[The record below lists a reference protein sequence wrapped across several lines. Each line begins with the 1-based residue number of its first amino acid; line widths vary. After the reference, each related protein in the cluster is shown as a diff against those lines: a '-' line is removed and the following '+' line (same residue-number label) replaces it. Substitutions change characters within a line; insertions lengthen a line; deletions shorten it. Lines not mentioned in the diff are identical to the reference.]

1 MWVQVQMEAPKLPSL
16 SLSVRCGVLGTN
28 LISLVTVSWE
38 GFVDAQWTKLAVLH
52 PELGTQQWAP
62 ASQVRWE
69 TSNSVSLTLTL
80 EQSKARNFLV
90 NTSFCCEFVTFPQ
103 GSRVA
108 CGDLN
113 SSDPGVSGER
123 GETGR
128 TLTLAAHLTPFS
140 VSRTLCPSSRPHSS
154 RRPDQ
159 DLGNL
164 GGSLVWFHLYT
175 LSAVAAE
182 ALVRTGPVPF
192 PHCLASCP
200 LPLIPPLLS
209 PRCFSDSQPSSTS
222 TQAQMQ
228 MQVRLEGRFL
238 ERGTSCPPQ
247 PASQASLA
255 ALPYPPPDS
264 APLCEAMVHHD
275 QHLPRDTPLSPDD
288 PYQPTNPHCLSPQ
301 LPCLAS
307 AHGSFIYTE
316 NGLYALAGENLP
328 HPIPDILAS
337 TDCLEYS
344 TLCSGTQ

>member
-1 MWVQVQMEAPKLPSL
+1 MAQVQALVLFSSLLTLCDSKGSPVVWVQVQMEAPKLPSL

-28 LISLVTVSWE
+28 VISLVT
-38 GFVDAQWTKLAVLH
+38 
-52 PELGTQQWAP
+52 
-62 ASQVRWE
+62 VRWE

-80 EQSKARNFLV
+80 EQSKARNFLA

-113 SSDPGVSGER
+113 SSDPG
-123 GETGR
+123 
-128 TLTLAAHLTPFS
+128 
-140 VSRTLCPSSRPHSS
+140 
-154 RRPDQ
+154 
-159 DLGNL
+159 
-164 GGSLVWFHLYT
+164 
-175 LSAVAAE
+175 LSAPAP
-182 ALVRTGPVPF
+182 GPILQGDLTRILGTLGVLLF
-192 PHCLASCP
+192 GFIFILCL
-200 LPLIPPLLS
+200 LW
-209 PRCFSDSQPSSTS
+209 RQKRWCFSNSQPSSTS

-275 QHLPRDTPLSPDD
+275 QPLPRDTPLSPDD

-307 AHGSFIYTE
+307 AHGSFISTE
-316 NGLYALAGENLP
+316 NGLYALAGESLP

-344 TLCSGTQ
+344 TLCLGTQ